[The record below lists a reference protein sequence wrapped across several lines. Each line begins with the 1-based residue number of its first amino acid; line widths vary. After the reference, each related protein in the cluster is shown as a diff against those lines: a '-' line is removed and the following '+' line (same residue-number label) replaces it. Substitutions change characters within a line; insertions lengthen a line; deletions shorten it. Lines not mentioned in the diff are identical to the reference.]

1 MNNLIY
7 KGGSGIVLFV
17 CLVVLGGRKLISIS
31 FTYVVFEI
39 LEKIFNWKFL
49 VDNWNFGNRV

>member
-1 MNNLIY
+1 M
-7 KGGSGIVLFV
+7 FA

-31 FTYVVFEI
+31 FRYVAFEI

-49 VDNWNFGNRV
+49 ADN